1 MKNIFLN
8 NMNIA
13 NYKIHLESEL
23 SKLEK
28 PWLNGDEGY
37 IYVGLIKPN
46 KNDYS
51 EENYY
56 FFCYLLCFFVA
67 FDLLVYA
74 YYRLSYS
81 YIKQKLQTPKF
92 EYGLTHTFYYPNVI
106 CNRMTNIIKEDFF
119 EKAFLTFI
127 EYLDCQNLELDYKV
141 VLKACVIDKDF
152 QKGLFNKYFLKYI
165 NQFCSN

>member
-1 MKNIFLN
+1 MFNR
-8 NMNIA
+8 
-13 NYKIHLESEL
+13 
-23 SKLEK
+23 
-28 PWLNGDEGY
+28 
-37 IYVGLIKPN
+37 LI
-46 KNDYS
+46 DYS
-51 EENYY
+51 INQINKNYY

-92 EYGLTHTFYYPNVI
+92 EYGLTNTFYYPNEI

-127 EYLDCQNLELDYKV
+127 EYLESQNLELDYKV

-152 QKGLFNKYFLKYI
+152 QKGLFNKYWTSLVH
-165 NQFCSN
+165 SW

>member
-1 MKNIFLN
+1 MKID
-8 NMNIA
+8 A
-13 NYKIHLESEL
+13 YKIHLETEL

-92 EYGLTHTFYYPNVI
+92 EYGLTNTFYYPN
-106 CNRMTNIIKEDFF
+106 
-119 EKAFLTFI
+119 I
-127 EYLDCQNLELDYKV
+127 EYLESQNLELDYKV

-165 NQFCSN
+165 NQYCSN

>member
-1 MKNIFLN
+1 MKIDT
-8 NMNIA
+8 
-13 NYKIHLESEL
+13 YKIHLETEL

-92 EYGLTHTFYYPNVI
+92 EYGLTNTFYYPNEI

-119 EKAFLTFI
+119 EQCKRYKLEFI
-127 EYLDCQNLELDYKV
+127 DPDMV
-141 VLKACVIDKDF
+141 HKDWR
-152 QKGLFNKYFLKYI
+152 NHE
-165 NQFCSN
+165 